1 MHIVTGCAGF
11 IASHVTKRLLDAGER
26 VVGVDNL
33 NDAYDPELKRWRLD
47 ELSQFDQFSLVETD
61 VAEMGSVNE
70 IAGAVARRGSRVDA
84 VLNLAAR
91 AGVQPSVERP
101 HDYVQTNI
109 AGALNMMDLCR
120 KLEVR
125 KFVMASSSSVYSDSS
140 VSPASEDSPTD
151 RPLSPYAASKK
162 AAEAFAYTYHHLHGL
177 DVSVLRYFSV
187 YGPAGR
193 PDMAPLRF
201 VRGIASG
208 HPLALFGDGS
218 QERDFTYVDD
228 IARGTIDALRPV
240 GFEAFNLGSDSP
252 VSISAFISIIE
263 DVVGKKAK
271 INRMPAHRADVRAT
285 WADISKAK
293 KLLRWSPQVS
303 LRQGIQATADWYF
316 ANRAFVDSLDFGDIA
331 GSGDVI
337 RRNAA

>member
-11 IASHVTKRLLDAGER
+11 IASHVTKQLLDSGER

-47 ELSQFDQFSLVETD
+47 ELLQFDQFSLVEAD
-61 VAEMGSVNE
+61 VASRESIDE
-70 IAGAVARRGSRVDA
+70 ISAAVTRRGSKVDA

-101 HDYVQTNI
+101 RDYIDTNVT
-109 AGALNMMDLCR
+109 GTLNMMDLCR
-120 KLEVR
+120 ALNVS
-125 KFVMASSSSVYSDSS
+125 KFVLASSSSVYGDSS
-140 VSPASEDSPTD
+140 IGPVSEDSQTD

-162 AAEAFAYTYHHLHGL
+162 AAEVLAYSYHHLHGL
-177 DVSVLRYFSV
+177 DVSALRYFTV

-201 VRGIASG
+201 IKWIASG
-208 HPLALFGDGS
+208 EPVTLFGDGS
-218 QERDFTYVDD
+218 QERDFTFVDD
-228 IARGTIDALRPV
+228 IARGTIAALRPV

-252 VSISAFISIIE
+252 VSISQFISMVE
-263 DVVGKKAK
+263 DAVGKKAK
-271 INRMPAHRADVRAT
+271 IKRSKAHPADVKAT
-285 WADISKAK
+285 WADVSKAEK
-293 KLLRWSPQVS
+293 ALRWTPQVN

-316 ANRAFVDSLDFGDIA
+316 ANRGFVDSLDLGRSPSTGTDSA
-331 GSGDVI
+331 
-337 RRNAA
+337 RQAA